1 MTGSGSVGV
10 GPGAGVGV
18 FVGLGPRRGVF
29 VGRMGVSVGGG
40 GAAVGGAAVGG
51 TAVGGT
57 AVDLGVGRHDGSN
70 GYSVQYGTGV
80 GGTGVGGLRQSQWSQ
95 QWPFSV
101 VGSSWA
107 EPT

>member
-1 MTGSGSVGV
+1 MTGAGSVGV

-18 FVGLGPRRGVF
+18 FVGLGPGRGVF

-40 GAAVGGAAVGG
+40 GAAVGG
-51 TAVGGT
+51 TAVGGI
-57 AVDLGVGRHDGSN
+57 AVGLGVGRHDGSN

-80 GGTGVGGLRQSQWSQ
+80 GGTGVGGTCVGGSRQSQWSQ